1 MKRRIMSVCF
11 ALLLMTN
18 MLLISTTNVKA
29 SSDDPILDGSYLTH
43 DEESIGY
50 DTKITRGEDLL
61 TGYSKCVRLGPGELY
76 AGGTTIAAH
85 TVESVRVEVLIE
97 RAQEDDEAWE
107 FYDGWQKENLNMD
120 RVASNRSLQVEGG
133 YYYRVRCYHA
143 ANSDVSSSFTD
154 GIYIEEPQESF
165 RWGSEQEG
173 KNLLTD
179 RKTKNKETKTKAN

>member
-1 MKRRIMSVCF
+1 MKKRIMSVCF

-18 MLLISTTNVKA
+18 MLLISTTNVEA

-85 TVESVRVEVLIE
+85 TVESVQVWVVVE
-97 RAQEDDEAWE
+97 RAQEGDSAWSL
-107 FYDGWQKENLNMD
+107 YDNWSKENLDMD

-133 YYYRVRCYHA
+133 YYYRVRCTHA
-143 ANSDVSSSFTD
+143 ANSDMSSSFTN
-154 GIYIEEPQESF
+154 GVFIEEPQESF

>member
-18 MLLISTTNVKA
+18 MLLISTANVEA
-29 SSDDPILDGSYLTH
+29 SSDDPILDGSYLTD

-85 TVESVRVEVLIE
+85 TVANVQVSVIVE
-97 RAQEDDEAWE
+97 RAQEGDTAWSL
-107 FYDGWQKENLNMD
+107 YDSWHKENENMD

-133 YYYRVRCYHA
+133 YYYRVRCTHS
-143 ANSDVSSSFTD
+143 ANSDMSSSFTN
-154 GIYIEEPQESF
+154 GVYIEEP
-165 RWGSEQEG
+165 
-173 KNLLTD
+173 
-179 RKTKNKETKTKAN
+179 

>member
-1 MKRRIMSVCF
+1 MKKRIMSVCF

-18 MLLISTTNVKA
+18 MLLISTINVEA

-76 AGGTTIAAH
+76 AGGTTIATT
-85 TVESVRVEVLIE
+85 TVDRVVVSVLIE
-97 RAQEDDEAWE
+97 RAQEGDTEWE
-107 FYDGWQKENLNMD
+107 YYDGWSKENLNMD

-133 YYYRVRCYHA
+133 YYYRVRCGHIA
-143 ANSDVSSSFTD
+143 GNDVSSSFTN
-154 GIYIEEPQESF
+154 GVFIEEPQESF

-179 RKTKNKETKTKAN
+179 RKTKKQKTKAN